1 MKFALIAGLALS
13 VQAGRFN
20 PKKTPEEMLGKHRAR
35 FFLDEN
41 DKPQG
46 TDALDYQAVADSGE
60 HTAYCLKEAR
70 MFDAYCHQ
78 YKAKEG
84 KAPRYADYTE
94 AEDNRD
100 CFHWEDGDIT
110 KSAAHCLAQDCMFD
124 YCLWRRDQQL
134 EVCAEFVV
142 EWNEAV
148 AEASVEAG
156 EDVCKR
162 ERGGICAMTKVDITF
177 GDYVGKKPNKA
188 QRKSEYKRPGWGDVY
203 NYGNM
208 HDDLDTN
215 ADTDGDFPSDQCT
228 LYYDY
233 LDELAATY

>member
-20 PKKTPEEMLGKHRAR
+20 PKKTPEDMVGQNRAR

-46 TDALDYQAVADSGE
+46 TDALDYQAVADSGA
-60 HTAYCLKEAR
+60 HTEYCLREAKA
-70 MFDAYCHQ
+70 FDSYCHQ
-78 YKAKEG
+78 YKTKEG

-100 CFHWEDGDIT
+100 CSHWEDGDGVT
-110 KSAAHCLAQDCMFD
+110 KESAHCLAQDCMFD
-124 YCLWRRDQQL
+124 YCLWRRDEQL
-134 EVCAEFVV
+134 KRCALFVE
-142 EWNEAV
+142 EWNEEVAIASAV
-148 AEASVEAG
+148 AG
-156 EDVCKR
+156 EDVCKK
-162 ERGGICAMTKVDITF
+162 EKGGICFMTTVDITF
-177 GDYVGKKPNKA
+177 GDYTGTKAMKA
-188 QRKSEYKRPGWGDVY
+188 QKKSEFKRPGWGDVY

-215 ADTDGDFPSDQCT
+215 QDTDGDFESAQCT
-228 LYYDY
+228 LYYE
-233 LDELAATY
+233 ELEKL